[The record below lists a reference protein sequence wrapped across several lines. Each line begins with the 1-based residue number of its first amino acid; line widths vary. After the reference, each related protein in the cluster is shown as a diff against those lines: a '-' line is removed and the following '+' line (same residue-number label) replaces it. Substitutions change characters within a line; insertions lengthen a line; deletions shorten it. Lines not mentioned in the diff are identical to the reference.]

1 MGKTTNKKVKN
12 ALEDKDKKKRKKA
25 TAKNLKSSESQPKED
40 TPAAIGPDQRYK
52 MIATAAYY
60 IAEKHGFDPRRSA
73 EDWAL
78 AEEEIDTRLRSQKE
92 SV

>member
-1 MGKTTNKKVKN
+1 MGKTTKKVKG
-12 ALEDKDKKKRKKA
+12 ALEDKGRKKQKKA
-25 TAKNLKSSESQPKED
+25 STKKLKSSESRPKD
-40 TPAAIGPDQRYK
+40 NAIAIDPGQRYK

-78 AEEEIDTRLRSQKE
+78 AEEEIDARLSSQTE
-92 SV
+92 SA